1 MIKSKQR
8 VNEKTQLK
16 NALLKEGNL
25 DKSYKIL

>member
-16 NALLKEGNL
+16 NALLKEGNSPGIA
-25 DKSYKIL
+25 D